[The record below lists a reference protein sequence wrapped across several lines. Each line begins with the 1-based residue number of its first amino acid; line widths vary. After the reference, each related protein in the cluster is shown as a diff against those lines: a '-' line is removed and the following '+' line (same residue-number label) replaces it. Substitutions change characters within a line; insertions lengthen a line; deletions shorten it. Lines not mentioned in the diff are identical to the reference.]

1 LRELVSLLNVF
12 CLLSLLAVGG
22 GSAVLPQMEHE
33 TVSVHQWISADD
45 FATIY
50 SLGQMAPGPNM
61 TMVGLIGF
69 KAANHAGMSPAW
81 GFAAMMV
88 VLLAFYLPSSFLTY
102 AVSHIWDSFKENPW
116 RDAVQRGMA
125 PITIGLMLAGVHAVG
140 KTASYNPAHSWHFNA
155 ITIALGLA
163 VAAILFARRINPA
176 LLILGGGVVGWFLL
190 RGI

>member
-1 LRELVSLLNVF
+1 MRELVSLLNVF

-33 TVSVHQWISADD
+33 TVTVHQWVSADD

-69 KAANHAGMSPAW
+69 KAANHAGMSTGW
-81 GFAAMMV
+81 GFAAMLV
-88 VLLAFYLPSSFLTY
+88 VLFAFYLPSSFLTY

-140 KTASYNPAHSWHFNA
+140 KTASYNPAHSLHFNT
-155 ITIALGLA
+155 ITIAVGLA
-163 VAAILFARRINPA
+163 VAGILFARRINPA
-176 LLILGGGVVGWFLL
+176 LLILAGGAVGWFAL

>member
-1 LRELVSLLNVF
+1 MRELVSLLNVF

-33 TVSVHQWISADD
+33 TVTVHQWVTADD

-61 TMVGLIGF
+61 SMVGLIGF
-69 KAANHAGMSPAW
+69 KAANHAGMSNGWA
-81 GFAAMMV
+81 FAAMLV

-102 AVSHIWDSFKENPW
+102 AVSHVWDSFKENPW

-125 PITIGLMLAGVHAVG
+125 PITIGLMLAGVYAVG
-140 KTASYNPAHSWHFNA
+140 KTASFNPEHSFHFNTLTV
-155 ITIALGLA
+155 TIGLA
-163 VAAILFARRINPA
+163 VTAWLFLSRINPA
-176 LLILGGGVVGWFLL
+176 FLILLGGVVGWFFL

>member
-1 LRELVSLLNVF
+1 MKELVSLLNAF

-33 TVSVHQWISADD
+33 TVSIHGWVSAAD

-69 KAANHAGMSPAW
+69 KAAGITGML
-81 GFAAMMV
+81 V
-88 VLLAFYLPSSFLTY
+88 VLLAFYLPSSVLTY
-102 AVSHIWDSFKENPW
+102 AASHLWDACKNSPW
-116 RDAVQRGMA
+116 RDAVQKGMA
-125 PITIGLMLAGVHAVG
+125 PITIGLMLAGVYAVG
-140 KTASYNPAHSWHFNA
+140 KTASYNPAHSLEFNG
-155 ITIALGLA
+155 ITCGIGLA

-176 LLILGGGVVGWFLL
+176 LLILAGGVAGWFFL
-190 RGI
+190 R

>member
-1 LRELVSLLNVF
+1 MKELVQLLNVF

-33 TVSVHQWISADD
+33 TVTVHKWVTADD

-69 KAANHAGMSPAW
+69 KAANHAGMSDGLA
-81 GFAAMMV
+81 FAAMLV
-88 VLLAFYLPSSFLTY
+88 VLFAFYLPSSFLTY
-102 AVSHIWDSFKENPW
+102 AASHIWDSFKENPW
-116 RDAVQRGMA
+116 RDSIQKGMA
-125 PITIGLMLAGVHAVG
+125 PITIGLMLAGVYAVG
-140 KTASYNPAHSWHFNA
+140 KTASFNPAHSIHFNTL
-155 ITIALGLA
+155 TILIGLA
-163 VAAILFARRINPA
+163 VTTWLFLSRTNPA
-176 LLILGGGVVGWFLL
+176 LLILLGGVVGWFFL

>member
-1 LRELVSLLNVF
+1 MRELVSLLNVF

-33 TVSVHQWISADD
+33 TVSVHQWVSADD

-69 KAANHAGMSPAW
+69 KAANHAGMSNAW
-81 GFAAMMV
+81 ALAAMLV

-102 AVSHIWDSFKENPW
+102 AVSHIWDSFKDNPW

-140 KTASYNPAHSWHFNA
+140 KTASYNPEHSFHFNS
-155 ITIALGLA
+155 ITIAVGLA
-163 VAAILFARRINPA
+163 VTGILFAKHINPA
-176 LLILGGGVVGWFLL
+176 LLILAGGVVGWFCL

>member
-1 LRELVSLLNVF
+1 MRELVSLLNVF

-33 TVSVHQWISADD
+33 TVAVHQWVSADD

-69 KAANHAGMSPAW
+69 KAANHAGMSDVWAL
-81 GFAAMMV
+81 AAMLV

-102 AVSHIWDSFKENPW
+102 AVSHMWDSFKENPW
-116 RDAVQRGMA
+116 RDSVQKGMA

-140 KTASYNPAHSWHFNA
+140 KTASYNPEHSFHFNT
-155 ITIALGLA
+155 ITIGVGLA
-163 VAAILFARRINPA
+163 VTAILFAKHINPA
-176 LLILGGGVVGWFLL
+176 LLILAGGVVGWFFL

>member
-1 LRELVSLLNVF
+1 MRELVSLLNVF

-33 TVSVHQWISADD
+33 TVTVHQWVSADD

-69 KAANHAGMSPAW
+69 KAANHAGMSDAW
-81 GFAAMMV
+81 AFAAMLV

-102 AVSHIWDSFKENPW
+102 AVSHIWDNFKENPW
-116 RDAVQRGMA
+116 RDSVQKGMA

-140 KTASYNPAHSWHFNA
+140 KTASYNPEHSFHFNT
-155 ITIALGLA
+155 ITIGVGLA
-163 VAAILFARRINPA
+163 VTAILFAKHINPA
-176 LLILGGGVVGWFLL
+176 LLILAGGVVGWFFL